1 MDLGLAGK
9 TALVLGGSSGI
20 GEASA
25 ALLIAEG
32 AAVTIASRDA
42 ARLEAAAARI
52 LRAAG
57 RAPEIAVCDAADP
70 EALARLAARFRGAP
84 LHALVSAFGGSH
96 RARFEDA
103 GDEDWL
109 VNYEFNVLG
118 TVRVLRAL
126 VPALERGTPSRVVL
140 LGAAS
145 GKQPTA
151 QQTVTNVHKA
161 GLHALTKSLANEWA
175 GRGIA
180 VNCVAPGR
188 ALTPLW
194 EQRAEAM
201 ARAEGVTAQA
211 ILERVASDIP
221 LGRFARPE
229 EVAAMVAFLAAP
241 VASYVTGQCVPV
253 DGGLVRG
260 I

>member
-9 TALVLGGSSGI
+9 NALVLGGSSGI

-25 ALLIAEG
+25 ALMLAEG
-32 AAVTIASRDA
+32 AKVTIASRDA
-42 ARLEAAAARI
+42 SRLEAAAARI
-52 LRAAG
+52 AGVAG
-57 RAPEIAVCDAADP
+57 RAPEIAVCDVADP
-70 EALARLAARFRGAP
+70 DALAQLAARCEDAP

-96 RARFEDA
+96 RAGFEA
-103 GDEDWL
+103 ARDEDWL
-109 VNYEFNVLG
+109 ANYEFNLLG
-118 TVRVLRAL
+118 TVRALRAL
-126 VPALERGTPSRVVL
+126 LPALERGAPSRVVL

-145 GKQPTA
+145 GRQPTA

-161 GLHALTKSLANEWA
+161 GLHALAKSLAQEWA
-175 GRGIA
+175 ARGIA

-194 EQRAEAM
+194 QQRAAAM
-201 ARAEGVTAQA
+201 ARAEGVSPQA
-211 ILERVASDIP
+211 ILDRVAEDIP

-229 EVAAMVAFLAAP
+229 EVAAMAAFLAAP
-241 VASYVTGQCVPV
+241 VASYVTGQCVLV